1 MGNPVHHFFGVFG
14 DYLTKTVLRVNSV
27 VISSQR
33 LDVGGGA
40 ASSIPEEA
48 LTHYEYTEVS
58 DIKNSVKVIIKIFL
72 EFEFENQWANK
83 VFQATRKYCRRRA
96 YSLTKRV
103 EFEKRETNKFI
114 TERRKLAK
122 RVQADKKR
130 VEQTTEYI
138 LLRKIQFMKFT
149 ALLDNVVE
157 NQIAMSWYLKK

>member
-40 ASSIPEEA
+40 ANSIPDEA

-72 EFEFENQWANK
+72 NSSLKNSEEK
-83 VFQATRKYCRRRA
+83 KIQATRKYCRRRA

-157 NQIAMSWYLKK
+157 NQIAMS

>member
-1 MGNPVHHFFGVFG
+1 M
-14 DYLTKTVLRVNSV
+14 K
-27 VISSQR
+27 
-33 LDVGGGA
+33 
-40 ASSIPEEA
+40 
-48 LTHYEYTEVS
+48 
-58 DIKNSVKVIIKIFL
+58 
-72 EFEFENQWANK
+72 
-83 VFQATRKYCRRRA
+83 ATRKYCGRRA

-157 NQIAMSWYLKK
+157 NQIAMS